1 MQMNGKYLLDTNI
14 IVALFKNDQSVQDQI
29 AATPEVFVPSIALG
43 ELYFGANRSARVEEN
58 KARVRQFA
66 ESVAVLACD
75 IATAAY
81 YGQIKNELKLK
92 GHPLPENDVWIAAI
106 AQQHS
111 LTVVTRD
118 QHFKEIDSLFLEA
131 W

>member
-1 MQMNGKYLLDTNI
+1 MNGRHLLDTNI
-14 IVALFKNDQSVQDQI
+14 IVALFKDDENVRTQI
-29 AATPEVFVPSIALG
+29 ATSSDVFVPAIALG
-43 ELYFGANRSARVEEN
+43 ELFYGAQHSARVQKN
-58 KARVRQFA
+58 MNQVREFA
-66 ESVAVLACD
+66 ANSAVLS
-75 IATAAY
+75 IELATAEH
-81 YGQIKNELKLK
+81 YGQIKNELKTK

-118 QHFKEIDSLFLEA
+118 QHFKEIDGLLLEE